1 MDIHNAGK
9 PPEQDFKL
17 THVASIEEKQDMP
30 TISARAS
37 REKVLTLTLL
47 LHISPAVMTLALVLS
62 LTTARV
68 LRGKSSFSMGMHFP
82 QRPVGL

>member
-1 MDIHNAGK
+1 
-9 PPEQDFKL
+9 
-17 THVASIEEKQDMP
+17 MP

-68 LRGKSSFSMGMHFP
+68 LRGSSFLGIVRH
-82 QRPVGL
+82 RNL